1 MGSPLA
7 GSRPFVALVMLAVAG
22 SIAACGR
29 GSTVIPE
36 TSLGVVAKDWLFAHN
51 RGEGHAMVH
60 FTTENQGSVRMSGA
74 QMDSSVYD
82 GVRFAREIG
91 PLEPVRLVQ
100 STDSSLAIVL
110 RSGKGDLWE
119 ARFTPA
125 PQPSTVRVHIAVSHA
140 PSDVA
145 NPNRNSR

>member
-1 MGSPLA
+1 MRSPLA
-7 GSRPFVALVMLAVAG
+7 GSRQVVALVMLAVVG
-22 SIAACGR
+22 SPVACGK
-29 GSTVIPE
+29 GSSVIPE

-60 FTTENQGSVRMSGA
+60 FTMGNLGGVRMSGP
-74 QMDSSVYD
+74 QMDSTVYD

-119 ARFTPA
+119 ARFTAA
-125 PQPSTVRVHIAVSHA
+125 PQPSTVRV
-140 PSDVA
+140 
-145 NPNRNSR
+145 